1 MQHFVALRNGGY
13 AGGHRECTGATATEK
28 PVKLIYIT
36 KFFRWAFNMALM
48 GVRLRL
54 DAVFHVRDD
63 SNLFTCTGTTVTSNK
78 SPTPD
83 SNPQCS
89 PACSARPAPVVP
101 DGTATKSSRRN
112 FLLAGG
118 TVSVSSLMGAAALMA
133 QTDDPKATVEWAE
146 HFQTNYR
153 LMTPAEKAEARAR
166 LERRYSAQYSKKV
179 TVDTTEASPGVL
191 MGYALNIRKCIGCRR
206 CVKACVEE
214 NNQSRGKEPGQ
225 RIEWIQVLKMERG
238 EFSSEKM
245 NQGYPEG
252 LGIQVGGNAYT
263 PAGQVLEGQY
273 YDEPAAVPEKD
284 ATYMPIA
291 CMQCEKPPCVKV
303 CPVRTTYREADG
315 PVVIDYNWCIGC
327 RMCMGACPYW
337 ARRINLTTPVLP
349 KDEMNPVTHYLGNR
363 PRMRGVVEK
372 CHWCLQRTRQGRYP
386 ACVEVCPVGARKFG
400 NLLDPESEVSLILA
414 RKNVFRLKAELNT
427 FPKFFYFYD

>member
-1 MQHFVALRNGGY
+1 
-13 AGGHRECTGATATEK
+13 
-28 PVKLIYIT
+28 
-36 KFFRWAFNMALM
+36 
-48 GVRLRL
+48 
-54 DAVFHVRDD
+54 
-63 SNLFTCTGTTVTSNK
+63 
-78 SPTPD
+78 
-83 SNPQCS
+83 
-89 PACSARPAPVVP
+89 
-101 DGTATKSSRRN
+101 
-112 FLLAGG
+112 
-118 TVSVSSLMGAAALMA
+118 
-133 QTDDPKATVEWAE
+133 
-146 HFQTNYR
+146 
-153 LMTPAEKAEARAR
+153 
-166 LERRYSAQYSKKV
+166 
-179 TVDTTEASPGVL
+179 

-206 CVKACVEE
+206 CVKACVAE
-214 NNQSRGKEPGQ
+214 NNQSRGNRPGE
-225 RIEWIQVLKMERG
+225 RIEWIQVLRMERG
-238 EFSSEKM
+238 EFAKDKM
-245 NQGYPEG
+245 NHGYPEG

-273 YDEPAAVPEKD
+273 HYQPEAVPEKD

-303 CPVRTTYREADG
+303 CPVRTTYREGDG

-337 ARRINLTTPVLP
+337 ARRINVTSPVLP
-349 KDEMNPVTHYLGNR
+349 KEEMNPVTHYLGNR

-372 CHWCLQRTRQGRYP
+372 CHWCLQRTRHGRYP

>member
-1 MQHFVALRNGGY
+1 MSDVGCFDVYDPNIYLYWR
-13 AGGHRECTGATATEK
+13 T
-28 PVKLIYIT
+28 PV
-36 KFFRWAFNMALM
+36 
-48 GVRLRL
+48 
-54 DAVFHVRDD
+54 
-63 SNLFTCTGTTVTSNK
+63 
-78 SPTPD
+78 TPD
-83 SNPQCS
+83 KCPAADANPEGSC
-89 PACSARPAPVVP
+89 ACSAHPGTAVP
-101 DGTATKSSRRN
+101 DGSATANSRRN
-112 FLLAGG
+112 FLVAGG
-118 TVSVSSLMGAAALMA
+118 MLSMSSLMGAAALMT
-133 QTDDPKATVEWAE
+133 QTDDTNATVEWAE

-153 LMTPAEKAEARAR
+153 LMTTEEKAEARAR

-179 TVDTTEASPGVL
+179 SVDTTEALPDVL
-191 MGYALNIRKCIGCRR
+191 MGYALNLRKCIGCRR
-206 CVKACVEE
+206 CVKACVAE
-214 NNQSRGKEPGQ
+214 NNQSRGEKPGE

-238 EFSSEKM
+238 EFSKDKM
-245 NQGYPEG
+245 NEGYPEG

-263 PAGQVLEGQY
+263 PVGQVLEGQY
-273 YDEPAAVPEKD
+273 RYEPEAVPEKD

-400 NLLDPESEVSLILA
+400 NLLDPQSEVSLILA